1 MMGST
6 PEENTPVDSVRAFIS
21 ALEANEQETAAGFL
35 TDNFMATGWTPQP
48 LDKSAFLTVIGG
60 LKSGIPGLMFNM
72 HNIAEEGNVINATFQ
87 IAGYQTDSFS
97 LPPLSLPPIPQM
109 ARSISMPAEDVSFT
123 LIDEKI
129 KLMSVKP
136 TRGGGISGLLHQLG
150 FDAPIIQ

>member
-1 MMGST
+1 MTGNT
-6 PEENTPVDSVRAFIS
+6 AEENTPVDSVRAFIS
-21 ALEANEQETAAGFL
+21 ALEANEQETAANFL
-35 TDNFMATGWTPQP
+35 IDDFMATGWTPQP
-48 LDKSAFLTVIGG
+48 LDKNAFLTVIGG

-72 HNIAEEGNVINATFQ
+72 HNIAEEGAVINATFQ
-87 IAGYQTDSFS
+87 IAGYQTDTFS

>member
-1 MMGST
+1 MMGNT
-6 PEENTPVDSVRAFIS
+6 AEENTPVDRVRNFIS
-21 ALEANEQETAAGFL
+21 ALEANEQETAADFL
-35 TDNFMATGWTPQP
+35 TDDFMATGWTPQP
-48 LDKSAFLTVIGG
+48 LGKSAFMGVIAG

-72 HNIAEEGNVINATFQ
+72 HNISEDDTVINATFQ

-123 LIDEKI
+123 LLNGKI
-129 KLMSVKP
+129 KLMNVKS

>member
-1 MMGST
+1 MMGNT
-6 PEENTPVDSVRAFIS
+6 PEENTPADSVRAFIA
-21 ALEANEQETAAGFL
+21 ALEANEQETAADFL
-35 TDNFMATGWTPQP
+35 TDDFMATGWTPQP
-48 LDKSAFLTVIGG
+48 LDKGAFMTVIGG

-72 HNIAEEGNVINATFQ
+72 HNIEEDGAVIHATFK

-123 LIDEKI
+123 FINEKI
-129 KLMSVKP
+129 KLMNVKP

>member
-1 MMGST
+1 MMGNT
-6 PEENTPVDSVRAFIS
+6 AEENTSVDRARNFIS
-21 ALEANEQETAAGFL
+21 ALEANEHETAADFL
-35 TDNFMATGWTPQP
+35 ADDFMAIGWTPQP
-48 LDKSAFLTVIGG
+48 LYKSAFLTVMGG

-72 HNIAEEGNVINATFQ
+72 LNISEAGDVINATLQ

-123 LIDEKI
+123 FLHEKI
-129 KLMSVKP
+129 KLMSFKP